1 MNHTYKIPLSLSPQP
16 DGGYTIT
23 SSLIPELI
31 SEGDTLAEALANV
44 NDALQ
49 AVIELYEDL
58 NRPLPSELHLAS
70 SNEIIEFEAL
80 LSVS

>member
-1 MNHTYKIPLSLSPQP
+1 MNQTYKIPLCLLPQP
-16 DGGYTIT
+16 EGGYTIT

-31 SEGDTLAEALANV
+31 SEGDTLSEALANM

-49 AVIELYEDL
+49 AVVELYEDL
-58 NRPLPSELHLAS
+58 NRPLPPELLLAS
-70 SNEIIEFEAL
+70 ENGPIEFETL